1 MLEHRH
7 QEHRP
12 LSEFYRSWWIL
23 DETRSGSCSST
34 VTDCDKAP

>member
-23 DETRSGSCSST
+23 DDPFRFL
-34 VTDCDKAP
+34 